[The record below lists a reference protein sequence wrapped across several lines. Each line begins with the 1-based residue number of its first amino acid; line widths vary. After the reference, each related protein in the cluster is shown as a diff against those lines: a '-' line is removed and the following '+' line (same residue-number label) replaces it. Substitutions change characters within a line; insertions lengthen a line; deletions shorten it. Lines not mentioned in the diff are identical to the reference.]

1 MLNLILDYFSNDEP
15 QSIEYHFDKVPIR
28 IDNNDHSVAKFKN
41 TEQHND
47 AFASIDQNNV
57 IIDFTKDEPIYEQKK
72 NLKMWR

>member
-15 QSIEYHFDKVPIR
+15 QFQEYHFDKVPIR
-28 IDNNDHSVAKFKN
+28 INNNDHSVAKFKN